1 MLFSLSVVFVSF
13 FVGYAMKRG
22 GLCTYAA
29 VVQIVNERR
38 FERMMVF
45 LGVAA
50 WATLIILPLHW
61 IFPSQISLSFTHNN
75 LLIATVGGA
84 ILGLG
89 AFLNR
94 GCFFGTFVALV
105 SGNINYIATL
115 IGLSFGV
122 SVTYNYL
129 TDFLP
134 NTLTISYVYEPTLYA
149 YLWLIFMTL
158 FALFMSFSILLSKDH
173 FIKKVSG
180 LDILSW
186 KSVFSMITIGIGGVL
201 LYATV
206 NGWNYSDVL
215 TNTTFKLIGIQQKG
229 ATTIALLSTISL
241 IIGGITAAV
250 VAKQFVIRRVNFFL
264 IVGCFTGGAVMGS
277 ASMLIP
283 GGNDGLLLKG
293 IPSLAPHALGGY
305 LSMLISMWVLVY
317 IFRNRYKA

>member
-149 YLWLIFMTL
+149 YLWLIFPL
-158 FALFMSFSILLSKDH
+158 AALCLLRSDRVGFH
-173 FIKKVSG
+173 CYLVHLHQI
-180 LDILSW
+180 D
-186 KSVFSMITIGIGGVL
+186 SMG
-201 LYATV
+201 
-206 NGWNYSDVL
+206 
-215 TNTTFKLIGIQQKG
+215 
-229 ATTIALLSTISL
+229 
-241 IIGGITAAV
+241 
-250 VAKQFVIRRVNFFL
+250 
-264 IVGCFTGGAVMGS
+264 
-277 ASMLIP
+277 
-283 GGNDGLLLKG
+283 
-293 IPSLAPHALGGY
+293 H
-305 LSMLISMWVLVY
+305 
-317 IFRNRYKA
+317 

>member
-1 MLFSLSVVFVSF
+1 MLFSLGVICISF
-13 FVGYAMKRG
+13 LVGYAMKRG

-61 IFPSQISLSFTHNN
+61 MFPSQFRLSFTHDN
-75 LLIATVGGA
+75 LLIAMVGGA
-84 ILGLG
+84 VLGLG

-122 SVTYNYL
+122 SITYNYF
-129 TDFLP
+129 TAFLP
-134 NTLTISYVYEPTLYA
+134 STLTISDVHEPTLYA
-149 YLWLIFMTL
+149 FVWLILMTL
-158 FALFMSFSILLSKDH
+158 FALFMSFSIMLSKDH
-173 FIKKVSG
+173 FIKRVSG

-186 KSVFSMITIGIGGVL
+186 KSVLSMITIGIGGAI

-215 TNTTFKLIGIQQKG
+215 TNTTLKLIGIQEKG
-229 ATTIALLSTISL
+229 TTTIALLSTISL
-241 IIGGITAAV
+241 IIGGITAAI
-250 VAKQFVIRRVNFFL
+250 VAKQFVIRRVHFFL
-264 IVGCFTGGAVMGS
+264 IIGCFTGGAVMGS

-293 IPSLAPHALGGY
+293 IPSLAPHALVGY